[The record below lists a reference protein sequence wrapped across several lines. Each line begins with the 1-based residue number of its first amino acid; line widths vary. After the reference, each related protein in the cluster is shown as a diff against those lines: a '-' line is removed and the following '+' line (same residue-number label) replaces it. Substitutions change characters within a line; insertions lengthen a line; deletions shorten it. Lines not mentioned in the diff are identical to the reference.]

1 MIFSNIQNRG
11 GYSVYKHCLVWNG
24 ISSKERELSK
34 RDATKLIKA
43 YGAWMLRNCYDWDC
57 KRKTNFWYIIKD
69 NYCWENYGKKTK
81 KYIEKANA
89 RFEYKLIDKELLKQQ
104 GYAVYEKAYSHYKIN
119 DGFHETEEDFVA
131 RINNM
136 TPLHQIWGAIDKE
149 TGALEAY
156 SICRLND
163 TICTYESS
171 KANPEFLPKYYIM
184 YGLYDARDR
193 YYLDEKKL
201 EYVVSSARSISE
213 HSNIQSFLVEKLNY
227 RRVYCELKLYYTCWF
242 GLAVKILYPFRNH
255 IPFAKIKNILKFEQ
269 INRERDY

>member
-1 MIFSNIQNRG
+1 MCSQTYNK
-11 GYSVYKHCLVWNG
+11 YSVYKHCLVWNG
-24 ISSKERELSK
+24 KPSEELESLNEKE
-34 RDATKLIKA
+34 AQKLLKE
-43 YGAWMLRNCYDWDC
+43 YNAWMYRNIYNWDC
-57 KRKTNFWYIIKD
+57 GRKTNFWYIIKD

-89 RFEYKLIDKELLKQQ
+89 RFQYKLIDKELLKQQ

-119 DGFHETEEDFVA
+119 DGFHETEEDFIA

-136 TPLHQIWGAIDKE
+136 TPFHQIWGAIDKE

-156 SICRLND
+156 SICRFDD

-184 YGLYDARDR
+184 YGLYDARDQ
-193 YYLDEKKL
+193 YYLYDKKL

-227 RRVYCELKLYYTCWF
+227 KRVYCELKLHYTYWF

-269 INRERDY
+269 INREHDY